1 MIKNNPKAKIVI
13 TEKDISIEGDKMSI
27 LSALGAFALY
37 LVDQKN
43 FDEDEI
49 IEAVSI
55 GLSLSRKN
63 RINDLKDLLDLFK

>member
-55 GLSLSRKN
+55 GLALSRKN